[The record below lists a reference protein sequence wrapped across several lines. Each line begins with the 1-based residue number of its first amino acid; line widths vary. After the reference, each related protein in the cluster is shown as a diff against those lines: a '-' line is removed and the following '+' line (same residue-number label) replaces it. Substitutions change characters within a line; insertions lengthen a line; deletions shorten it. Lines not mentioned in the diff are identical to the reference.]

1 MLTTKK
7 ENWKFIDKTCSRN
20 QSPGI
25 GRVEPKVKAFGFAAL
40 KKKEVIKMMDEKLDM
55 NKINDVK
62 GVGKCIDCDAM
73 IIINKNDTVDK
84 HGYVT
89 NRKCSCGGRVGY
101 IFDVDYVHFD

>member
-1 MLTTKK
+1 
-7 ENWKFIDKTCSRN
+7 
-20 QSPGI
+20 
-25 GRVEPKVKAFGFAAL
+25 
-40 KKKEVIKMMDEKLDM
+40 MMDEKLDM

-89 NRKCSCGGRVGY
+89 NRKCFCGGRVGY